1 MDTISLISGA
11 IGGGVVGMIVMYIG
25 LSTTNKSKQDS
36 ILKIAKEEG
45 ESIKKE
51 KILQAKEK
59 FLELKE
65 NHEKVINSRERKM
78 QEKEITFKQKDKA
91 INLKIEEYNRKDK
104 QVKLLKENLENQLAI
119 IENRWEAVHINDTH

>member
-11 IGGGVVGMIVMYIG
+11 IGGGIVGMIVMYIG

-104 QVKLLKENLENQLAI
+104 QVKLLKENLENQ
-119 IENRWEAVHINDTH
+119 EKS

>member
-25 LSTTNKSKQDS
+25 LSTTNKSKQGS

-78 QEKEITFKQKDKA
+78 QEKEISFNKKTKQS
-91 INLKIEEYNRKDK
+91 ILKLKNTIEKTSR
-104 QVKLLKENLENQLAI
+104 
-119 IENRWEAVHINDTH
+119 

>member
-65 NHEKVINSRERKM
+65 NHEKVMGAFLHLRCLRVLS
-78 QEKEITFKQKDKA
+78 
-91 INLKIEEYNRKDK
+91 YC
-104 QVKLLKENLENQLAI
+104 
-119 IENRWEAVHINDTH
+119 